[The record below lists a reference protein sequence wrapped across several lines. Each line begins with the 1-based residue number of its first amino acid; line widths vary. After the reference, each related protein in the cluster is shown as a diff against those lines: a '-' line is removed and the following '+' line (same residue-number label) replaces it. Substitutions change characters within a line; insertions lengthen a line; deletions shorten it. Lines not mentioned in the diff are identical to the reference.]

1 MKKAVSDTGRHGQGT
16 VRLGEVRNASLSGQA
31 DDMVL
36 CSTVI
41 TLSA

>member
-1 MKKAVSDTGRHGQGT
+1 MKEAVRDTSRHGQGT

-36 CSTVI
+36 FSTLLI
-41 TLSA
+41 LSA